1 MFHLRSYGTAPGQ
14 VQGWMIHGQVYFES
28 IQYGRTLNLTLRRK
42 YKIILVAG
50 ARPNFMKIAPLMHAL
65 ENHATLEAVL
75 VHTGQHYDE
84 KMSHS
89 FFDQLNIPEPHINL
103 EVGSGSHATQT
114 ARIMEKFE
122 AVCLSEK
129 PDMVLVVGDVNSTAA
144 CSLVASKLHIKV
156 CHYEAGLRSRD
167 RDMPEEINRLVTDAI
182 TDLYITTSNDASE
195 NLVTEGVD
203 PIKVHMLGNLMID
216 SLVSHLKLAKS
227 KDLKLFSSSGAPLDL
242 AWKTESA
249 PYLVMTF
256 HRPSNVDDVS
266 SLSVLVDQW
275 VKTSEI
281 MPIIFPI
288 HPRTLGMLEKFHL
301 MERLSSSPAIFLT
314 GPLAYLD
321 FLKLVSESAL
331 VITDS
336 GGIQEETTYLK
347 IPCLTVRPSTE
358 RPITIWEGSNE
369 LIKADEIFIKAKQV
383 TSSLE
388 TKYNIPKYWEGQA
401 ASRIVKVLETYAR
414 DH

>member
-1 MFHLRSYGTAPGQ
+1 LISKT
-14 VQGWMIHGQVYFES
+14 
-28 IQYGRTLNLTLRRK
+28 K
-42 YKIILVAG
+42 YKIVLVAG

-65 ENHATLEAVL
+65 EDHPTLEAVL

-89 FFDQLNIPEPHINL
+89 FFDQLNIPKPHINL

-122 AVCLSEK
+122 AVCFSEK

-182 TDLYITTSNDASE
+182 TDLYITTSIDASE
-195 NLVTEGVD
+195 NLFAEGVD
-203 PIKVHMLGNLMID
+203 PEKVHMLGNLMID
-216 SLVSHLKLAKS
+216 SLFSHLKLAKS
-227 KDLKLFSSSGAPLDL
+227 QDLKLFSSSGVPLDL
-242 AWKTESA
+242 AWKTEGAS
-249 PYLVMTF
+249 YVVMTF
-256 HRPSNVDDVS
+256 HRPSNVDNEA
-266 SLSVLVDQW
+266 SLSVLVEQW

-288 HPRTLGMLEKFHL
+288 HPRTLGMLEKFNL
-301 MERLSSSPAIFLT
+301 MERLTSSPTIFLT

-347 IPCLTVRPSTE
+347 IACLTVRPSTE
-358 RPITIWEGSNE
+358 RPITIWEGSNQ
-369 LIKADEIFIKAKQV
+369 LIRAEEIYSKSEQTTQISKSESNV
-383 TSSLE
+383 
-388 TKYNIPKYWEGQA
+388 PKYWEGQA
-401 ASRIVKVLETYAR
+401 ADRIVKVLERYAQTK
-414 DH
+414 

>member
-1 MFHLRSYGTAPGQ
+1 MNPPK
-14 VQGWMIHGQVYFES
+14 
-28 IQYGRTLNLTLRRK
+28 K

-50 ARPNFMKIAPLMHAL
+50 ARPNFMKIAPLMNAL
-65 ENHATLEAVL
+65 KDHPTLEAIL

-89 FFDQLNIPEPHINL
+89 FFDQLNIPKPHINL

-122 AVCLSEK
+122 AVCFSEE

-167 RDMPEEINRLVTDAI
+167 RNMPEEINRLVTDAI
-182 TDLYITTSNDASE
+182 TDLFITTSADASE
-195 NLVTEGVD
+195 NLISEGIL
-203 PIKVHMLGNLMID
+203 PENIHMLGNLMID
-216 SLVSHLKLAKS
+216 SLVSHLGLASTQKLNLH
-227 KDLKLFSSSGAPLDL
+227 DVSGTSLDL
-242 AWKTESA
+242 SWRTNTT
-249 PYLVMTF
+249 PYAMMTF
-256 HRPSNVDDVS
+256 HRPSNVDEED
-266 SLSVLVDQW
+266 SLRILVEEW
-275 VKTSEI
+275 LKTAEI

-288 HPRTLGMLEKFHL
+288 HPRTLGKLEHFKLFD
-301 MERLSSSPAIFLT
+301 RLTSSSNIFLT

-336 GGIQEETTYLK
+336 GGIQEETTYLR
-347 IPCLTVRPSTE
+347 IPCLTVRPTTE
-358 RPITIWEGSNE
+358 RPITIWEGSNQ
-369 LIKADEIFIKAKQV
+369 LIRPEDIFINSKRIAEIPKAV
-383 TSSLE
+383 YE
-388 TKYNIPKYWEGQA
+388 VPKYWEGQA
-401 ASRIVKVLETYAR
+401 ATRIINMLETYGSGQV
-414 DH
+414 

>member
-1 MFHLRSYGTAPGQ
+1 M
-14 VQGWMIHGQVYFES
+14 
-28 IQYGRTLNLTLRRK
+28 TLKTK

-65 ENHATLEAVL
+65 KNHPTLEAVL

-84 KMSHS
+84 QMSHS
-89 FFDQLNIPEPHINL
+89 FFDQLNIPKPHINL
-103 EVGSGSHATQT
+103 EVGSGSHASQT

-122 AVCLSEK
+122 TVCFAEA

-144 CSLVASKLHIKV
+144 CSLVAAKLHIKV

-182 TDLYITTSNDASE
+182 TDLYITTSDDASE
-195 NLVTEGVD
+195 NLMAEGID
-203 PIKVHMLGNLMID
+203 PQKIHMLGNLMID
-216 SLVSHLKLAKS
+216 SLVSHLDLAKS
-227 KDLKLFSSSGAPLDL
+227 QRLNLQDLSGKPLDL
-242 AWKTESA
+242 SWIGENT
-249 PYLVMTF
+249 PYAVMTF
-256 HRPSNVDDVS
+256 HRPSNVDDAA
-266 SLSVLVDQW
+266 SLSVLVDEW
-275 VKTSEI
+275 LKTAEL

-288 HPRTLGMLEKFHL
+288 HPRTLGMLKKFSL
-301 MERLSSSPAIFLT
+301 LERLTSSPTIFLT

-347 IPCLTVRPSTE
+347 IPCLTVRPTTE
-358 RPITIWEGSNE
+358 RPITIWEGSNQ
-369 LIKADEIFIKAKQV
+369 LIRAEEIFDKAEQTV
-383 TSSLE
+383 PSSKAE
-388 TKYNIPKYWEGQA
+388 SKTPKYWEGRA
-401 ASRIVKVLETYAR
+401 AGRIVNLLEQYAEVK
-414 DH
+414 